1 MIKDNDLTFNTSNK
15 RYYLTENYVYN
26 KLGTDLALVTF
37 DEFDTNLSTLKAR
50 TIEYAC
56 DMLYDFI
63 EDNAVNRA
71 ATLYD
76 FTQREEAHEAL
87 KKALGYQLLYFIQ
100 NGDIAN
106 EPGNKASNTI
116 SNRAIQVLRAND
128 CFHVVRRVPQD
139 IGEW

>member
-1 MIKDNDLTFNTSNK
+1 MIKDNDLTFNASNK

-26 KLGTDLALVTF
+26 KLGTDLALITF
-37 DEFDTNLSTLKAR
+37 DEFDTNLSTIKAR

-63 EDNAVNRA
+63 EDNAVNRM

-87 KKALGYQLLYFIQ
+87 KKALGYQLLFFIQ
-100 NGDIAN
+100 VGDTSTEVDA
-106 EPGNKASNTI
+106 KVSNSV
-116 SNRAIQVLRAND
+116 SNRAIQVLKAND
-128 CFHVVRRVPQD
+128 CFHIIRRVPKD
-139 IGEW
+139 VGEW